1 MTKGMILHQSKY
13 GAARRYAG
21 WLEEETGFACQEVK
35 NARIEEVSRYDA
47 IILCGGIYAS
57 GIAGISFLRKHFDR
71 LKGKRIMVFAVG
83 ASPYDEK
90 AIGEVKAVNLKG
102 ELSTVP
108 LFYGRGMWDEEAMS
122 WKDRTL
128 CRMLKKMV
136 AKQDP
141 ETYEPW
147 QKALVSAEGKQC
159 DWTDREFLKPILKEL
174 KK

>member
-1 MTKGMILHQSKY
+1 
-13 GAARRYAG
+13 
-21 WLEEETGFACQEVK
+21 
-35 NARIEEVSRYDA
+35 
-47 IILCGGIYAS
+47 
-57 GIAGISFLRKHFDR
+57 
-71 LKGKRIMVFAVG
+71 
-83 ASPYDEK
+83 
-90 AIGEVKAVNLKG
+90 
-102 ELSTVP
+102 
-108 LFYGRGMWDEEAMS
+108 MWDEEAMS